1 MTKTNSEHLEA
12 VKERDEKWL
21 TEHRT
26 NPENDFMTNMYIDY
40 RTVKALEI
48 IAETLIDLDETLQ
61 SIIGRN
67 GSSINVT
74 KV

>member
-1 MTKTNSEHLEA
+1 MTNSEHLETM
-12 VKERDEKWL
+12 KERDEKWL
-21 TEHRT
+21 KGHDL
-26 NPENDFMTNMYIDY
+26 NSENYFLNVTLNEW
-40 RTVKALEI
+40 RKVKAQEI
-48 IAETLIDLDETLQ
+48 IAETLIDINETLM